1 LKPNRPASTFLSFLS
16 KHGFA
21 ICGFGIT
28 TPRFNT
34 IGGIYLTTPK
44 TKTKTKTK
52 TKVSEKE
59 K

>member
-1 LKPNRPASTFLSFLS
+1 MGERGT
-16 KHGFA
+16 FA
-21 ICGFGIT
+21 ICGFT

-44 TKTKTKTK
+44 TKTK
-52 TKVSEKE
+52 VSEKE